1 MRASDR
7 RYTPIYTDMA
17 TKSLLTKLAEE
28 KNSLQMDRLSQ
39 ESVKWFMTKM
49 ANLKNTSRVPGAI
62 KREEF
67 RNTNRFIKGGLFF
80 FNYDP
85 KTKADLPYYDKFPLV
100 LMLERYDD
108 GFLGLNLHY
117 LPIKYRVAFMDKLLD
132 YGRFDEEG
140 DPVRIRIT
148 YDILSATKRFKE
160 FRPCI
165 KRYLTNH
172 VKSRILMVQPHEW
185 ETAVFLPVHNF
196 KKAKADKV
204 WRDSIQEI
212 KKP

>member
-1 MRASDR
+1 
-7 RYTPIYTDMA
+7 MA
-17 TKSLLTKLAEE
+17 TQSKLKTIAEE
-28 KNSLQMDRLSQ
+28 RSVLKMEMLSR

-49 ANLKNTSRVPGAI
+49 ANLKNTSRIPNTI

-67 RNTNRFIKGGLFF
+67 RNTTRFIKGGLFF
-80 FNYDP
+80 FYYDP
-85 KTKADLPYYDKFPLV
+85 KTKEDLPYYDRFPLV
-100 LMLERYDD
+100 LMLEKYDD

-117 LPIKYRVAFMDKLLD
+117 LPIKYRVAFMNKLLD

-148 YDILSATKRFKE
+148 YDILNATKRFKE

-165 KRYLTNH
+165 KRYLTSH
-172 VKSRILMVQPHEW
+172 VKSRILAVQPEEW
-185 ETAVFLPVHNF
+185 ETAVFLPVHQF

-212 KKP
+212 RKP

>member
-1 MRASDR
+1 MAS
-7 RYTPIYTDMA
+7 
-17 TKSLLTKLAEE
+17 KLKTIAEE
-28 KNSLQMDRLSQ
+28 RSGLKMEMLSR

-49 ANLKNTSRVPGAI
+49 ANLKNTSRIPNTI

-67 RNTNRFIKGGLFF
+67 RNTTRFIKGGLFF
-80 FNYDP
+80 FYYDP
-85 KTKADLPYYDKFPLV
+85 KTKEDLPYYDRFPLV
-100 LMLERYDD
+100 LMLEKYDD

-117 LPIKYRVAFMDKLLD
+117 LPIKYRVAFMNKLLD
-132 YGRFDEEG
+132 YGRFDEDG

-165 KRYLTNH
+165 KRYLTSH
-172 VKSRILMVQPHEW
+172 VKSRILAVQPEEW
-185 ETAVFLPVHNF
+185 ETAVFLPVHQF

-212 KKP
+212 RKP

>member
-1 MRASDR
+1 
-7 RYTPIYTDMA
+7 MA
-17 TKSLLTKLAEE
+17 TQSKLKTIAEE
-28 KNSLQMDRLSQ
+28 RSGLKMEMLSR

-49 ANLKNTSRVPGAI
+49 ANLKNTSRIPNTI

-67 RNTNRFIKGGLFF
+67 RNTKRFIKGGLFF
-80 FNYDP
+80 FYYDP
-85 KTKADLPYYDKFPLV
+85 KTKEDLPYYDKFPLV

-117 LPIKYRVAFMDKLLD
+117 LPIKYRVAFMNKLLD
-132 YGRFDEEG
+132 YGRFDEDG

-148 YDILSATKRFKE
+148 YDILTATKRFKE

-165 KRYLTNH
+165 KRYLTSH
-172 VKSRILMVQPHEW
+172 VKSRILAVQPEEW

-204 WRDSIQEI
+204 WRESIEEI
-212 KKP
+212 RKP

>member
-1 MRASDR
+1 
-7 RYTPIYTDMA
+7 MA
-17 TKSLLTKLAEE
+17 TQSKLKTIAEE
-28 KNSLQMDRLSQ
+28 RSVLKMEMLSR

-49 ANLKNTSRVPGAI
+49 ANLKNTSRIPNTI

-67 RNTNRFIKGGLFF
+67 RNTTRFIKGGLFF
-80 FNYDP
+80 FYYDP
-85 KTKADLPYYDKFPLV
+85 KTKEDLPYYDRFPLV
-100 LMLERYDD
+100 LMLEKYDD

-117 LPIKYRVAFMDKLLD
+117 LPIKYRVAFMNKLLD
-132 YGRFDEEG
+132 YGRFDEDG

-165 KRYLTNH
+165 KRYLTSH
-172 VKSRILMVQPHEW
+172 VKSRILAVQPEEW
-185 ETAVFLPVHNF
+185 ETAVFLPVQQF

-212 KKP
+212 RKP

>member
-1 MRASDR
+1 MAS
-7 RYTPIYTDMA
+7 
-17 TKSLLTKLAEE
+17 KLKTIAEE
-28 KNSLQMDRLSQ
+28 RSGLKMEMLSR

-49 ANLKNTSRVPGAI
+49 ANLKNTSRIPNTI

-67 RNTNRFIKGGLFF
+67 RNTTRFIKGGLFF
-80 FNYDP
+80 FYYDP
-85 KTKADLPYYDKFPLV
+85 KTKEDLPYYDRFPLV
-100 LMLERYDD
+100 LMLEKYDD

-117 LPIKYRVAFMDKLLD
+117 LPIKYRVAFMNKLLD
-132 YGRFDEEG
+132 YGRFDEDG

-165 KRYLTNH
+165 KRYLTSH
-172 VKSRILMVQPHEW
+172 VKSRILAVQPEEW
-185 ETAVFLPVHNF
+185 ETAVFLPVQQF

-212 KKP
+212 RKP